1 MPQSEINN
9 ELNTQIQYRLMEKLS
24 ESERRYRELV
34 ENLQEIVFK
43 CDRLGHLTFLNRAWV
58 TTLGYP
64 VSDAI
69 GKPLSA
75 FIDHSDRLLWQGMLD
90 NLSKPVRVCYEL
102 RFCDQ
107 NSVIVW
113 LELSVQADGE
123 AEISGSLTNITDRKR
138 AEGFLK
144 QANEE
149 LEIRVEQR
157 TAALSHANQELT
169 AALQELQH
177 TQVQLVQAEKM
188 SSLGQLVAGIAHE
201 INNPVNFIHGNLRH
215 VQEYTQNL
223 MRIVRL
229 YQTYYPNSIQEIQAE
244 LEAIDLEFLQ
254 EDLPKI
260 INSMNVGT
268 DRICQIVL
276 SLRNF
281 SRMDEAELK
290 AVDIHEG
297 IDSTLMILQHR
308 LKNTPKSS
316 AIAVIKNY
324 GNLPLVECYP
334 GQLNQVMMNVL
345 VNAIDAIEEFNDR
358 QQNQENKTNSGQII
372 ICTSAIDSQWVQIAI
387 SDNGIGISVEIQQRI
402 FNPFFTT
409 KPVGKGTGMGMSI
422 SYQIITKNHHGTLK
436 CLSTPGEGTE
446 FVIQVPIRQMPQQ
459 P

>member
-1 MPQSEINN
+1 MPESEINN
-9 ELNTQIQYRLMEKLS
+9 ELHTQIQYRLMEKLS

-43 CDRLGHLTFLNRAWV
+43 CDRLGYLTFLNRAW
-58 TTLGYP
+58 TITLGYP
-64 VSDAI
+64 VSEAI
-69 GKPLSA
+69 AQPLSA
-75 FIDHSDRLLWQGMLD
+75 FIDHRDRLLWQGMLD

-107 NSVIVW
+107 NGVIVW

-123 AEISGSLTNITDRKR
+123 AEISGSLINITDRKR

-149 LEIRVEQR
+149 LELRVEQR

-169 AALQELQH
+169 ATLQELQR

-223 MRIVRL
+223 MGLVHL

-260 INSMNVGT
+260 INSMKMGT

-281 SRMDEAELK
+281 SRMDESELK

-308 LKNTPKSS
+308 LKNKPKSS

-324 GNLPLVECYP
+324 GKLPLVECYP
-334 GQLNQVMMNVL
+334 GRLNQVLMNVL
-345 VNAIDAIEEFNDR
+345 VNAIDAIEEFNHQR
-358 QQNQENKTNSGQII
+358 QDQENKTSSDQII

-387 SDNGIGISVEIQQRI
+387 SDNGIGISAEIQQHI

-446 FVIQVPIRQMPQQ
+446 FVIQVPIRQTP
-459 P
+459 